1 MQPIQNTTPII
12 PQLFMSSTDAVTTKT
27 VGGPISLADLLHC
40 LSGGNSAVKS
50 KVEALRTLVKLEA
63 DKEQIL
69 RVKKS
74 LPAIYPH
81 ILFKKKGSLKAGNSD
96 FDLTGLVHVDID
108 GKSSSDAV
116 WIKNKL
122 MGMSPTPLLAFLS
135 PSGTGVKCIFAT
147 DLAKIHDGSS
157 EAIGGSAETKKHN
170 FKRGWSFLKDKVNA
184 TLETRFTVDTAPSS
198 TNSTFFCSYD
208 PNFYLNLDAL
218 NTPIELDST
227 PDIKFR
233 KTKSPSNSSM
243 TEPTLTTSTNSSANS
258 ASTPKLKKM
267 GLAHMCTDAPKV
279 LQTIDKIIG
288 ATLPS
293 SNRKKA
299 ESAVKSYLE
308 TPIGM
313 GKRHSAFFTASV
325 HLTHCG
331 LSKSMLADVLDV
343 LDYDQSRDP
352 DDVMDQLEKY
362 GLLNK
367 KVQALAPIDAIKSHL
382 SDLMTVDKTLL
393 VDQWLSDAK
402 DEILDVLHSH
412 KITML
417 DGSTGIGKTRFCME
431 TLPGLWGGRI
441 FFACPT
447 TVLRDQIAYNA
458 ASPDIQFLEAE
469 HELSP
474 TAKVVVTTYEK
485 LVYTT
490 KHWSPCDLVIID
502 EVHLME
508 LGFRHF
514 ASKILMQ
521 EAVESPPKFLIMSAT
536 GQGLGCTLKRFV
548 GDQVCVLKVR
558 KKQVKDLS
566 IDIKICK
573 SPIDRA
579 IDATKAELVRDPNAK
594 VLVYRN
600 SLDDLDEIAKII
612 GPDAL
617 VVSSET
623 KSTDPRVEGM
633 FKGVEP
639 KERVICCSSLV
650 EIGVNLP
657 SLTKILV
664 SSGSGPQIQVS
675 NIIQI
680 SDRARRPVPVE
691 WFVSKSHDS
700 IQRLGHYSE
709 SFLKKYKEIVD
720 AWVRVE
726 STRLPLAVGTK
737 KAKNFQEVLAYIK
750 SSDDSVSAHT
760 ATNTEF
766 PVVSCLYAKNDGQL
780 SWGVQGVLEHV
791 ADMEKLAESS
801 LSYKIAKLETVF
813 GAKITVSTC
822 ADKANPKAQEDSVW
836 QQLAA
841 MSFDFAS
848 DDINQQLSQGVVS
861 LNLRKK
867 REKDLEHNL
876 FKRIFTLHQAGLDLE
891 SYIFLAEGDW
901 ESLQHMLSIKA
912 NPHLHPLERAWA
924 DEIVSLGKLE
934 LFADDVKSALS
945 ACKLAPQEI
954 HLREKMLELPPQVLS
969 RVVSTFFKV
978 DHGKKINPT
987 TKMQGRYL
995 KLLDVRP
1002 MWDNL
1007 VPRKPKPIPP
1017 PPPVWGPNFPF

>member
-1 MQPIQNTTPII
+1 MQSIQNSTQII
-12 PQLFMSSTDAVTTKT
+12 PQIFMSSTELVTQKH
-27 VGGPISLADLLHC
+27 VGGPISLAELLHC
-40 LSGGNSAVKS
+40 LSGGSASVKS
-50 KVEALRTLVKLEA
+50 KVEALRHLVKISA
-63 DKEQIL
+63 DKEQIA
-69 RVKKS
+69 RVKLS
-74 LPAIYPH
+74 LPAVYPH
-81 ILFKKKGSLKAGNSD
+81 ILFEKKGSLKAGNLK
-96 FDLTGLVHVDID
+96 FNLTGIVHVDID
-108 GKSSSDAV
+108 GSRFEDAE

-122 MGMSPTPLLAFLS
+122 IHMTPAPFLVFYSPTKL
-135 PSGTGVKCIFAT
+135 GVKALFQ
-147 DLAKIHDGSS
+147 SS
-157 EAIGGSAETKKHN
+157 IASSNGLDVHEKKHT
-170 FKRGWSFLKDKVNA
+170 FKRIWSFLRDQVNLN
-184 TLETRFTVDTAPSS
+184 LEGKFSVDPAPSS

-208 PNFYLNLDAL
+208 PNYYLNLGAL
-218 NTPIELDST
+218 QHPIELDST

-267 GLAHMCTDAPKV
+267 GLAHMCADAPKV

-288 ATLPS
+288 APLPS

-299 ESAVKSYLE
+299 EIAVKAYLE

-313 GKRHSAFFTASV
+313 GKRHAAFFTASV

-331 LSKSMLADVLDV
+331 LSKSMIADVLDA
-343 LDYDQSRDP
+343 LDYDNSRDP
-352 DDVMDQLEKY
+352 EDVLQQLEKY

-382 SDLMTVDKTLL
+382 SDLMTVDKSIK

-458 ASPDIQFLEAE
+458 ASSDIQFLEAE
-469 HELSP
+469 HELMP

-485 LVYTT
+485 LVYTR
-490 KHWSPCDLVIID
+490 KEWSSNDLVIID
-502 EVHLME
+502 EVHLLE

-521 EAVESPPKFLIMSAT
+521 EAVESQSKFLIMSAT
-536 GQGLGCTLKRFV
+536 GQGLGCTLKEFV
-548 GDQVCVLKVR
+548 GDTVCVLKVR
-558 KKQVKDLS
+558 KKQAKDLS

-573 SPIDRA
+573 SPLDRVV
-579 IDATKAELVRDPNAK
+579 DATKAELARDPQSK
-594 VLVYRN
+594 ILVYRN
-600 SLDDLDEIAKII
+600 SLDDLDEIARLI

-617 VVSSET
+617 IVSSET
-623 KSTDPRVEGM
+623 KGDPKV
-633 FKGVEP
+633 KGIFNGIEP
-639 KERVICCSSLV
+639 QERVLLCSSLV

-680 SDRARRPVPVE
+680 SDRARRPVPVT
-691 WFVSKSHDS
+691 WFVSKGHDS

-709 SFLKKYKEIVD
+709 SFLKKYKGIVD
-720 AWVRVE
+720 AWVQVE

-737 KAKNFQEVLAYIK
+737 KAKDFQEVLAYIK

-760 ATNTEF
+760 ATNTDF
-766 PVVSCLYAKNDGQL
+766 PVVSCLYAKHDGAL

-791 ADMEKLAESS
+791 ADMERIAESS

-822 ADKANPKAQEDSVW
+822 ADKANSKPQEDSVW
-836 QQLAA
+836 QRLASI
-841 MSFDFAS
+841 SFDFAA
-848 DDINQQLSQGVVS
+848 DDLNQQLSQAVVS

-867 REKDLEHNL
+867 REKDLESEV
-876 FKRIFTLHQAGLDLE
+876 FKRVFTLHQAGLDLE
-891 SYIFLAEGDW
+891 TYIFLAEKDW
-901 ESLQHMLSIKA
+901 DSLQHMLSIKA

-934 LFADDVKSALS
+934 LFADDVKQALS
-945 ACKLAPQEI
+945 ACKLAPQEM
-954 HLREKMLELPPQVLS
+954 HLREKVLELPPQVLS

-1002 MWDNL
+1002 MWQQL
-1007 VPRKPKPIPP
+1007 VLRKPKPIPP